1 MREYIEKIYKKT
13 QKEYHEHIEQ
23 RIQNEQKIFII
34 TANPE
39 ILMIGEKDKEF
50 DKILLDK
57 ETEIVADGIGII
69 KGAKMLG
76 IDIPERITGVELS
89 EHLMEYCNQNKRSMY
104 FFGAKQEVIDKMEE
118 KVKQKY
124 PNIKLLGAT
133 NGYVED
139 KQKVFEEI
147 KKLSPDVVLVALG
160 TPQQER
166 IIYQNLEG
174 FKKGI
179 FIGVGGSFDV
189 ISGNKKRAPKIFI
202 KLNLEWL
209 YRIAGSPKRWKR
221 FYDGNI
227 KFVFKIRK
235 EVKKKQ

>member
-1 MREYIEKIYKKT
+1 MKKM
-13 QKEYHEHIEQ
+13 ELES
-23 RIQNEQKIFII
+23 KIF
-34 TANPE
+34 
-39 ILMIGEKDKEF
+39 LLKDYGNKE
-50 DKILLDK
+50 
-57 ETEIVADGIGII
+57 
-69 KGAKMLG
+69 
-76 IDIPERITGVELS
+76 
-89 EHLMEYCNQNKRSMY
+89 
-104 FFGAKQEVIDKMEE
+104 KMEE

-124 PNIKLLGAT
+124 PNIRLLGTT

-189 ISGNKKRAPKIFI
+189 ISGSKKRAPKIFI

-221 FYDGNI
+221 FYNGNI